1 LLPRCQRCREDT
13 ASVAAIETVT
23 KEEYEDQL
31 GLALNTQ
38 LLWNTRYSLRVR
50 DAYRAVG
57 GEAPPKTPRG
67 SPR

>member
-1 LLPRCQRCREDT
+1 M
-13 ASVAAIETVT
+13 T

-38 LLWNTRYSLRVR
+38 ILWNTRYSLRVR